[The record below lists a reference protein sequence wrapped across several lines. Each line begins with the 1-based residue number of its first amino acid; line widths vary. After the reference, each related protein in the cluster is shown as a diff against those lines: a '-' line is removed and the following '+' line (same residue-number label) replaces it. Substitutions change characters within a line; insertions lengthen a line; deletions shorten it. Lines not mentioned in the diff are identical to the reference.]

1 MSTPESPDAP
11 DPRDDGR
18 IESSEQ
24 AAQSEE
30 RTAAS
35 ETGGSTEPT
44 EGAES
49 AGSTESPDVVPS
61 RRVRHEARVKARQL
75 RERQKRRDR
84 RNRLILRYGILGAVV
99 VIVGIVA
106 ITIATTIRTDGPA
119 PQYAADDGIII
130 GPNLQVV
137 AAPAVEP
144 MPSPATE
151 VPAASAA
158 PAQTPQ
164 PAQPSS
170 EPAPAEPAPQPAEPS
185 SEPAPAE
192 PAPQQAPAP
201 EPSEAAPTAAPPA
214 DGAAPTEA
222 APGDGVAATAAPT
235 STATPVP
242 TLTPE
247 PGVVHIRIYADY
259 ICQSCA
265 QFETTNIDT
274 IEKWVATGAA
284 TLQIHPLAM
293 FDNQSMGSKYSTRT
307 ANAAACVAN
316 FAPDSFFQVNE
327 ALFRKQ
333 PQAQSAGLSDDELF
347 DLVKTAGAGSLDQI
361 RGCITDRT
369 YAGWVAA
376 ATKRAMNGPL
386 PDTALGRITGT
397 PTILVDG
404 DPYEGRLDD
413 QAAFLAFLTQHAG
426 ESYADSATPTPTPT
440 PAAPA
445 PAPTTEAPPAS

>member
-11 DPRDDGR
+11 DSRDDGR

-24 AAQSEE
+24 SAQPEE
-30 RTAAS
+30 RTTAS
-35 ETGGSTEPT
+35 EPGAGTEPADGVEST
-44 EGAES
+44 GGAES
-49 AGSTESPDVVPS
+49 AGGKESPDVVPS

-144 MPSPATE
+144 MPSPATD

-158 PAQTPQ
+158 PAETPQ

-170 EPAPAEPAPQPAEPS
+170 EPAPVEPV
-185 SEPAPAE
+185 
-192 PAPQQAPAP
+192 PQQAPAP
-201 EPSEAAPTAAPPA
+201 EPSEAAPITSPPA
-214 DGAAPTEA
+214 DGAPTAA
-222 APGDGVAATAAPT
+222 APGDGVAATAAP
-235 STATPVP
+235 SSSATPVP

-293 FDNQSMGSKYSTRT
+293 FDNQSMGSKYSTRA

-327 ALFRKQ
+327 ALFRNQ

-347 DLVKTAGAGSLDQI
+347 DLVETAGADSLDQI
-361 RGCITDRT
+361 HGCITDRT

-426 ESYADSATPTPTPT
+426 ESYADSATPTPTP
-440 PAAPA
+440 AAPA
-445 PAPTTEAPPAS
+445 PAPATEAPPAS